1 MFRKY
6 CRAMAITLVA
16 SFLTITTTA
25 AASEPARILMATTPD
40 MFPDFFSTE
49 TIKNAPVS
57 ARITVRSV
65 QELVDGNRIV
75 HNNVIVL
82 YRDKE
87 GRVRREHEADPMG
100 NQAISLSDPQRN
112 RVVMLHPHNKTAIK
126 LPVASNFTN
135 ISQPFI
141 DVSNLQS
148 DPGVPRDELNFSSPV
163 PEHAQIDVQAS
174 VFVEPTGGHAFPGP
188 SIMAFSPG
196 KTTVESLGQDTLD
209 GVRVEGKVRVTTH
222 EADSIGNEKEII
234 VIKKTWYAPELH
246 MMLRSEEVDPRFGR
260 IIYRAEILS
269 TDEPDPSLFEVPKGY
284 QVIEPSTMFEVLP
297 SEPIHFEPAS

>member
-1 MFRKY
+1 MT
-6 CRAMAITLVA
+6 MTLIA
-16 SFLTITTTA
+16 SFLTIATTA
-25 AASEPARILMATTPD
+25 IASEPTRVLMGTTLG
-40 MFPDFFSTE
+40 MIPDFFSTE

-87 GRVRREHEADPMG
+87 GRVRREHEVDAAG
-100 NQAISLSDPQRN
+100 NQAISLSDPQLN
-112 RVVMLHPHNKTAIK
+112 RVIMLHPNDKTAVK
-126 LPVASNFTN
+126 LPVISNFTN

-148 DPGVPRDELNFSSPV
+148 DPGVPCDELNFSV
-163 PEHAQIDVQAS
+163 PLHEHAQMDAQAS
-174 VFVEPTGGHAFPGP
+174 VFVEPTGVHAFPGP

-234 VIKKTWYAPELH
+234 VTKNTWYAPELH
-246 MMLRSEEVDPRFGR
+246 MMLRSEEMDPRFGR
-260 IIYRAEILS
+260 IIYKAEILS
-269 TDEPDPSLFEVPKGY
+269 IDEPDPSLFEVPKDY
-284 QVIEPSTMFEVLP
+284 QVIEPSL